1 MLFSITGIPD
11 SPSNVTIHT
20 DTFTNSSVNISWTE
34 SSSPCVTNYRYNVSS
49 TTIDGTTTSNS
60 TVLEGLIPSNDTLC
74 VEVATVDTANR
85 TNSSDPAI
93 CFVFNGK
100 HLLSI
105 TRTINIYCNYTSV
118 VPPAVDMLT
127 ATNGTMAD
135 TSLEVD
141 VEWEEVDFDV
151 VCV

>member
-85 TNSSDPAI
+85 TNSSDPV
-93 CFVFNGK
+93 CFVINGK

-105 TRTINIYCNYTSV
+105 IKLLIFIITILYSSSC
-118 VPPAVDMLT
+118 
-127 ATNGTMAD
+127 
-135 TSLEVD
+135 
-141 VEWEEVDFDV
+141 
-151 VCV
+151 C